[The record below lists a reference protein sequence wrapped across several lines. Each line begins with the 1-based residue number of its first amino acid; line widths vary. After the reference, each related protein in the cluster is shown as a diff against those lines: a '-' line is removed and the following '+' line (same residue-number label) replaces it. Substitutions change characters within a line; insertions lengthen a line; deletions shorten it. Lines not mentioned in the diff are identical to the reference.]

1 MDPLKIYNSLSG
13 KVEEFHP
20 VNKPFLIGLYTC
32 GPTVYSFTH
41 IGHLRTYVFE
51 DVLKK
56 LLIQNGF
63 LVEHVMNTTDVGH
76 LTSDSDT
83 GEDKMEKQA
92 KKENKNIYQIA
103 SFYTKDFI
111 WNLKKVNISL
121 PNILAPASHHIKEQI
136 EMIKK
141 LEQKGYTYKT
151 SDGIYFDTSKI
162 EDYKSIFNQNK
173 TDLRSDERI
182 ENILNKKNA
191 TDFAL

>member
-1 MDPLKIYNSLSG
+1 MESLKLYNSLSG
-13 KVEEFHP
+13 NVEEFHP

-63 LVEHVMNTTDVGH
+63 LVEHVMNTTDVGQ

-103 SFYTKDFI
+103 SFYTKDF
-111 WNLKKVNISL
+111 L
-121 PNILAPASHHIKEQI
+121 
-136 EMIKK
+136 
-141 LEQKGYTYKT
+141 
-151 SDGIYFDTSKI
+151 
-162 EDYKSIFNQNK
+162 
-173 TDLRSDERI
+173 
-182 ENILNKKNA
+182 
-191 TDFAL
+191 